1 VPAQRTLTERE
12 GEIRRVRLIIGLH
25 GTQARSAAA
34 AMRSALSSLES
45 AGIMTGISGDDSTPV
60 EGSVEEHDDAAGDV
74 SSLRSSVAEIIVEE
88 EKLEKEAST
97 KELAE
102 QLGDLEI
109 RCDSKLKHKWTS
121 PPRTPQ
127 SSIQQQ
133 PPVAMLVAND
143 AIRGAA
149 SAPVI
154 GEDDRCCGQERHS
167 NGAECYL

>member
-1 VPAQRTLTERE
+1 VSTQRKLTKRE
-12 GEIRRVRLIIGLH
+12 GEIRRARLIIGLH
-25 GTQARSAAA
+25 GAQSRLAAT

-45 AGIMTGISGDDSTPV
+45 AGSITGISDDDSTPV
-60 EGSVEEHDDAAGDV
+60 EGSVEEHDAAGDV
-74 SSLRSSVAEIIVEE
+74 SSLRSSIAKIIVEE
-88 EKLEKEAST
+88 EKLEKKAST

-109 RCDSKLKHKWTS
+109 RCDSKLKYKWTS

-167 NGAECYL
+167 NGAECYF